1 MQVTSKPYPNPK
13 EDVERFI
20 VVDVKY
26 KKTLK
31 RPVTLTEIK
40 NNKKFKDWELVRISR
55 LSVMPVP
62 KSIWNEILKISQGQ
76 SNRFIDIVEL
86 SNYYMATAYV
96 LINCELGSEEA
107 IIGQL
112 KGLEGVKEVHGTF
125 GAYDILAKIES
136 DTVEKLR
143 ETITWKIR
151 KIEKIR
157 STLTLMGIEGQ
168 T

>member
-1 MQVTSKPYPNPK
+1 
-13 EDVERFI
+13 
-20 VVDVKY
+20 
-26 KKTLK
+26 
-31 RPVTLTEIK
+31 
-40 NNKKFKDWELVRISR
+40 
-55 LSVMPVP
+55 
-62 KSIWNEILKISQGQ
+62 
-76 SNRFIDIVEL
+76 
-86 SNYYMATAYV
+86 MATAYV
-96 LINCELGSEEA
+96 LTNWELGSEEA

-112 KGLEGVKEVHGTF
+112 KGLEAVKEAHGTF